1 MADAKRYVPEHAATI
16 KVIGLGRR
24 RLQRRQPHDRRRLD
38 GVDFYAINTDV
49 QALRNAKTNNTV
61 QIGSGLTRGLGAGAN
76 PNIGREAA
84 DESREDL
91 AMILD
96 GADLVFITAGMGG
109 GTGTGAAPVVA
120 ELARES
126 GALTVAVVTKPFAFE
141 GRKRMQ
147 AAERGIAD
155 LESKVDTLITI
166 PNERIL
172 QIIEKRTPLNEAFAY
187 ADDVLRQGIQGIS
200 DLITQPGLINLD
212 FADVK
217 TIMTDAGSAMMG
229 IGEGSGEHRAADA
242 AQKAIASPLLET
254 TIEGAR
260 GVIFNITGGPDLSMY
275 EVNEAAEM
283 IARAVDS
290 EAQIIF
296 GASID
301 PQLQGK
307 VRVTV
312 LAAGFGSRPHRPS
325 AAAIGGTMEFEKVS
339 PVNMDDIEVPAFLRY
354 RSFGRAI
361 AREFHEEGVAFVVVD
376 SDEPSLAEAAADGA
390 TVVSGNAADLETLK
404 AAGVER
410 ARALVTAVDNDA
422 DNLYVTLSARVLKP
436 DLFIVARANRAD
448 AEPKLRLAG
457 ANRVVSPYAI
467 GGRRLASLAM
477 RPTAVEFVD
486 TILSA
491 NNGELLLEDMTI
503 PPASRLA
510 GHSLADLVA
519 ETDEALVLA
528 MKRAGA
534 MLFRPAASTVLQ
546 EEDELV
552 IAGPPAAI
560 AALEMRV
567 RDSA

>member
-1 MADAKRYVPEHAATI
+1 M
-16 KVIGLGRR
+16 
-24 RLQRRQPHDRRRLD
+24 
-38 GVDFYAINTDV
+38 
-49 QALRNAKTNNTV
+49 
-61 QIGSGLTRGLGAGAN
+61 
-76 PNIGREAA
+76 
-84 DESREDL
+84 
-91 AMILD
+91 
-96 GADLVFITAGMGG
+96 VFITAGMGG

-172 QIIEKRTPLNEAFAY
+172 QIIEKKTPLNEAFAF

-212 FADVK
+212 FADIK

-229 IGEGSGEHRAADA
+229 IGEGTGEHRAADA

-260 GVIFNITGGPDLSMY
+260 GVIFNITGGTDLSMY

-301 PQLQGK
+301 PSLNGK

-312 LAAGFGSRPHRPS
+312 LAAGFGQRPHRTQTT
-325 AAAIGGTMEFEKVS
+325 AGTLAEPTAFDKVS

-354 RSFGRAI
+354 RS
-361 AREFHEEGVAFVVVD
+361 
-376 SDEPSLAEAAADGA
+376 
-390 TVVSGNAADLETLK
+390 
-404 AAGVER
+404 
-410 ARALVTAVDNDA
+410 
-422 DNLYVTLSARVLKP
+422 
-436 DLFIVARANRAD
+436 
-448 AEPKLRLAG
+448 
-457 ANRVVSPYAI
+457 
-467 GGRRLASLAM
+467 
-477 RPTAVEFVD
+477 
-486 TILSA
+486 
-491 NNGELLLEDMTI
+491 
-503 PPASRLA
+503 
-510 GHSLADLVA
+510 
-519 ETDEALVLA
+519 
-528 MKRAGA
+528 
-534 MLFRPAASTVLQ
+534 
-546 EEDELV
+546 
-552 IAGPPAAI
+552 
-560 AALEMRV
+560 
-567 RDSA
+567 

>member
-1 MADAKRYVPEHAATI
+1 VSRKTRPLLPLFPEEQTTTMADAKRFVPEHAATI
-16 KVIGLGRR
+16 KVIGLGGGGCNAVNRMVEAG
-24 RLQRRQPHDRRRLD
+24 LT

-49 QALRNAKTNNTV
+49 QALRNSKTNNTV

-109 GTGTGAAPVVA
+109 GTGTGAAPIVA

-147 AAERGIAD
+147 CAERGIAD

-172 QIIEKRTPLNEAFAY
+172 QIIEKRTPLNEAFTC

-229 IGEGSGEHRAADA
+229 IGEGTGEHRAADA

-260 GVIFNITGGPDLSMY
+260 GVIFNITGGLDLSMY

-283 IARAVDS
+283 ISRAVDS

-301 PQLQGK
+301 PAMQGK

-312 LAAGFGSRPHRPS
+312 LAAGFGPRQHRPTS
-325 AAAIGGTMEFEKVS
+325 AASFGQPIDFDKVA

-354 RSFGRAI
+354 RS
-361 AREFHEEGVAFVVVD
+361 
-376 SDEPSLAEAAADGA
+376 
-390 TVVSGNAADLETLK
+390 
-404 AAGVER
+404 
-410 ARALVTAVDNDA
+410 
-422 DNLYVTLSARVLKP
+422 
-436 DLFIVARANRAD
+436 
-448 AEPKLRLAG
+448 
-457 ANRVVSPYAI
+457 
-467 GGRRLASLAM
+467 
-477 RPTAVEFVD
+477 
-486 TILSA
+486 
-491 NNGELLLEDMTI
+491 
-503 PPASRLA
+503 
-510 GHSLADLVA
+510 
-519 ETDEALVLA
+519 
-528 MKRAGA
+528 
-534 MLFRPAASTVLQ
+534 
-546 EEDELV
+546 
-552 IAGPPAAI
+552 
-560 AALEMRV
+560 
-567 RDSA
+567 

>member
-1 MADAKRYVPEHAATI
+1 MADAKRHVPDHAATI
-16 KVIGLGRR
+16 KVIGLGGGGCNAVNRMIDAG
-24 RLQRRQPHDRRRLD
+24 LQ
-38 GVDFYAINTDV
+38 GIDFYAVNTDV
-49 QALRNAKTNNTV
+49 QALRNCRTPNTV
-61 QIGSGLTRGLGAGAN
+61 QIGNNLTRGLGAGAN

-84 DESREDL
+84 EESREDL

-109 GTGTGAAPVVA
+109 GTGTGAAAVVA

-147 AAERGIAD
+147 MAENGVKE

-172 QIIEKRTPLNEAFAY
+172 QIIEKRTPLQEAFMF
-187 ADDVLRQGIQGIS
+187 ADDILRQGIQGIS

-260 GVIFNITGGPDLSMY
+260 GVIFNITGGLDLSMY

-283 IARAVDS
+283 ISRAVDS

-296 GASID
+296 GASVD
-301 PQLQGK
+301 PNMQGK

-312 LAAGFGSRPHRPS
+312 LAAGFGARTPHPRS
-325 AAAIGGTMEFEKVS
+325 LSGSNATALDFDKVA

-354 RSFGRAI
+354 RS
-361 AREFHEEGVAFVVVD
+361 
-376 SDEPSLAEAAADGA
+376 
-390 TVVSGNAADLETLK
+390 
-404 AAGVER
+404 
-410 ARALVTAVDNDA
+410 
-422 DNLYVTLSARVLKP
+422 
-436 DLFIVARANRAD
+436 
-448 AEPKLRLAG
+448 
-457 ANRVVSPYAI
+457 
-467 GGRRLASLAM
+467 
-477 RPTAVEFVD
+477 
-486 TILSA
+486 
-491 NNGELLLEDMTI
+491 
-503 PPASRLA
+503 
-510 GHSLADLVA
+510 
-519 ETDEALVLA
+519 
-528 MKRAGA
+528 
-534 MLFRPAASTVLQ
+534 
-546 EEDELV
+546 
-552 IAGPPAAI
+552 
-560 AALEMRV
+560 
-567 RDSA
+567 

>member
-1 MADAKRYVPEHAATI
+1 MSDAKRFVPEHAAAV
-16 KVIGLGRR
+16 KVIGLGGGGCNAVNRMIEAG
-24 RLQRRQPHDRRRLD
+24 LT
-38 GVDFYAINTDV
+38 GCDFYAINTDV
-49 QALRNAKTNNTV
+49 QALRTSKTNNTV
-61 QIGSGLTRGLGAGAN
+61 QIGSGLTRGLGAGSN

-109 GTGTGAAPVVA
+109 GTGTGAAPVIA

-126 GALTVAVVTKPFAFE
+126 GALTVAVVTKPFGFE

-187 ADDVLRQGIQGIS
+187 ADDVLRQGIQGIT

-217 TIMTDAGSAMMG
+217 TIMTDAGTAMMG
-229 IGEGSGEHRAADA
+229 IGEGTGEHRAADA

-260 GVIFNITGGPDLSMY
+260 GVIFNITGGSDMSMY

-301 PQLQGK
+301 PSLDGK

-312 LAAGFGSRPHRPS
+312 LAAGFGGARQHRAATASALSGQPS
-325 AAAIGGTMEFEKVS
+325 DFDKVA

-354 RSFGRAI
+354 RS
-361 AREFHEEGVAFVVVD
+361 
-376 SDEPSLAEAAADGA
+376 
-390 TVVSGNAADLETLK
+390 
-404 AAGVER
+404 
-410 ARALVTAVDNDA
+410 
-422 DNLYVTLSARVLKP
+422 
-436 DLFIVARANRAD
+436 
-448 AEPKLRLAG
+448 
-457 ANRVVSPYAI
+457 
-467 GGRRLASLAM
+467 
-477 RPTAVEFVD
+477 
-486 TILSA
+486 
-491 NNGELLLEDMTI
+491 
-503 PPASRLA
+503 
-510 GHSLADLVA
+510 
-519 ETDEALVLA
+519 
-528 MKRAGA
+528 
-534 MLFRPAASTVLQ
+534 
-546 EEDELV
+546 
-552 IAGPPAAI
+552 
-560 AALEMRV
+560 
-567 RDSA
+567 